1 MFQKIKKVKNNL
13 LLLGLFLVLIIYRL
27 LICFN
32 YTTELC
38 VGETNNIWSAMN
50 VANGK
55 QMYTHPEESP
65 FEIFQYTPVS
75 QFPIILGAKLFN
87 SESMNY
93 SYLVLVFGRVCS
105 LIFNLLTFYL
115 LYRLMFYV
123 FKVSKTLSLSAFIV
137 GFGLL
142 THLAF
147 GIRPDAMSLLFIV
160 FSIYLFAISFFQN
173 EGKNMFISSIFFAF
187 SFFIKQD
194 SFLILSGIG
203 LFLLIEKK
211 WKLIFHLA
219 ISFIVSFVAFLLL
232 FKFLFGPH
240 FMLSIFG
247 GLSQG
252 FEVKQIIMVF
262 ERFLNFYNYLLFI
275 ALVFA
280 VIVLKKAVDST
291 ISYFLVFISIVS
303 FSIALI
309 TSVKLGSWI
318 NYYTQFVIYSILLIF
333 FMVNYLNRLE
343 DKKIVETAMTY
354 FSLVVV
360 MIFIFQQIF
369 HYTSPFLK
377 YNQSKQ
383 QYVTLTTE
391 FESFKKESI
400 AKNYVIFTFNKPL
413 KLILFKNTIFP
424 NTEYYHHTL
433 FSFDG
438 YAKMKKNK
446 QLSHFIEDK
455 SLNNSQFS
463 TLDFYKIKRD
473 SFKERELLLN
483 FSIFEKIK

>member
-1 MFQKIKKVKNNL
+1 MFQEFIKAKNNL
-13 LLLGLFLVLIIYRL
+13 LLVGLLLVLIVYRL

-50 VANGK
+50 VAHGK
-55 QMYTHPEESP
+55 QLYTHPEVSP

-87 SESMNY
+87 SNSINY
-93 SYLVLVFGRVCS
+93 SYSVLVFGRICS
-105 LIFNLLTFYL
+105 LLFNLLTFFI
-115 LYRLMFYV
+115 LYRLMFNV
-123 FKVSKTLSLSAFIV
+123 FKVSKTLSLAAVTF

-160 FSIYLFAISFFQN
+160 ISIYLFSISYFKN
-173 EGKNMFISSIFFAF
+173 EGKNIFISSVFFAF

-203 LFLLIEKK
+203 LFLLVEKK
-211 WKLIFHLA
+211 WKLIFQLAISFA
-219 ISFIVSFVAFLLL
+219 ISFIVFLFL

-252 FEVKQIIMVF
+252 FEVKQILMVF

-275 ALVFA
+275 ALVFT
-280 VIVLKKAVDST
+280 VIVLKKAADSS
-291 ISYFLVFISIVS
+291 ISYFIVFISIVS
-303 FSIALI
+303 FSIAFA

-333 FMVNYLNRLE
+333 YMVNFFNSLN

-354 FSLVVV
+354 FTIVAVS
-360 MIFIFQQIF
+360 IFIFQQIF

-377 YNQSKQ
+377 YSQSKQ
-383 QYVTLTTE
+383 EYVSLAKK
-391 FESFKKESI
+391 FEPFKNE
-400 AKNYVIFTFNKPL
+400 AKDHNYVIFTFNKPL
-413 KLILFKNTIFP
+413 KLILFENTIFP

-433 FSFDG
+433 FSFEG
-438 YAKMKKNK
+438 YAKMKKTK

-455 SLNNSQFS
+455 NVSSSQFS

-483 FSIFEKIK
+483 FSIFERK

>member
-1 MFQKIKKVKNNL
+1 MFQKFIQAKNNL
-13 LLLGLFLVLIIYRL
+13 LLLGLLAALVIYRL
-27 LICFN
+27 TICFN
-32 YTTELC
+32 YTPELC

-50 VANGK
+50 VAHGK
-55 QMYTHPEESP
+55 QMYTHPEETP

-75 QFPIILGAKLFN
+75 QLPIILGAKIFN
-87 SESMNY
+87 SESANY
-93 SYLVLVFGRVCS
+93 SYYVLVFGRICS
-105 LIFNLLTFYL
+105 LVFNLLTFYL
-115 LYRLMFYV
+115 LYRLMFTV
-123 FKVSKTLSLSAFIV
+123 FKVSKTLSLAAVLV

-147 GIRPDAMSLLFIV
+147 GIRPDALSLLFIFISVYV
-160 FSIYLFAISFFQN
+160 FAVSYFKN
-173 EGKNMFISSIFFAF
+173 EGKKIFVSSIFFAF

-203 LFLLIEKK
+203 LFLMVEKK
-211 WKLIFHLA
+211 WKLIFQLA
-219 ISFIVSFVAFLLL
+219 ISFAISFVVFLLL
-232 FKFLFGPH
+232 FKSLFGPN

-252 FEVKQIIMVF
+252 FEIKQIVMVF

-275 ALVFA
+275 AIVFT
-280 VIVLKKAVDST
+280 VMVLKKAGDSS

-303 FSIALI
+303 FSIAFI

-333 FMVNYLNRLE
+333 YMVNYYNKLE
-343 DKKIVETAMTY
+343 DKKIVESAMTY

-360 MIFIFQQIF
+360 AIFIFQQIF

-383 QYVTLTTE
+383 EYASLTKE
-391 FESFKKESI
+391 FDSFKKE
-400 AKNYVIFTFNKPL
+400 AKTKNYVIFTFNKPL

-438 YAKMKKNK
+438 YSKLKKSK

-455 SLNNSQFS
+455 TVSTSQFS

-483 FSIFEKIK
+483 FSIFERK